1 MNRPEEAL
9 QRQVAAFL
17 DIALPEDAVWWH
29 TPNQRGTRSKV
40 ENMILKGLGVKA
52 GIPDILIL
60 YDTILHV
67 IELKA
72 EGQYLNSAQ
81 KVMLQRLSDAGA
93 ANGGINRSLDDVIR
107 TLEEFGI
114 PLKARAA

>member
-17 DIALPEDAVWWH
+17 DIALPDDAVWWH

-40 ENMILKGLGVKA
+40 ENMILKGLGTKA
-52 GIPDILIL
+52 GIPDVMIL
-60 YDTILHV
+60 YQGKLHC

-72 EGQYLNSAQ
+72 KGQYMSKAQ
-81 KVMLQRLSDAGA
+81 EEMRKRLMKAGA
-93 ANGGINRSLDDVIR
+93 HYPVSMR
-107 TLEEFGI
+107 TLDEVINILDFWDI
-114 PLKARAA
+114 PLRARAA

>member
-29 TPNQRGTRSKV
+29 TPNQRGTRSRV

-52 GIPDILIL
+52 GIPDVMILWRGQL
-60 YDTILHV
+60 YC

-72 EGQYLNSAQ
+72 PGGYFSTQQRAMREQL
-81 KVMLQRLSDAGA
+81 MLAGA
-93 ANGGINRSLDDVIR
+93 KYVSEKRSLDEVIASLTFWR
-107 TLEEFGI
+107 I